1 MAKKR
6 KNRRNPAASERAASE
21 RVTYGGVAAS
31 SRAASAKAA
40 SARPVAK
47 PPVDMPLPASAK
59 KKSKAPLILAS
70 VFGVAVVGGV
80 AWWLLSKKAEAAEGE
95 FEPSEASGSRLQPHG
110 GYTLDKP
117 FMLKPEVAES
127 LQRAPMQR
135 LLRSGIIVT
144 PLARSFTPSA

>member
-6 KNRRNPAASERAASE
+6 KNRRNPAASARAASE

-80 AWWLLSKKAEAAEGE
+80 AWWLLSKKASAAEGE
-95 FEPSEASGSRLQPHG
+95 FEPSEASG

-117 FMLKPEVAES
+117 FKLKPEVAEA
-127 LQRAPMQR
+127 LQSAPIKR
-135 LLRSGIIVT
+135 L
-144 PLARSFTPSA
+144 PLMIRPVGRVIDMINSNR

>member
-6 KNRRNPAASERAASE
+6 KNRRNPAASARAASE
-21 RVTYGGVAAS
+21 RVTYGGAAS

-95 FEPSEASGSRLQPHG
+95 FESSGGEGFLIAPRG
-110 GYTLDKP
+110 GYTLETP
-117 FMLKPEVAES
+117 FELKPEVAEAMKNAP
-127 LQRAPMQR
+127 LQKLRRA
-135 LLRSGIIVT
+135 GIIIT
-144 PLARSFTPSA
+144 PAARRFAPSV

>member
-6 KNRRNPAASERAASE
+6 KNRRNPAAFARAASE
-21 RVTYGGVAAS
+21 RVTYGGAAS

-95 FEPSEASGSRLQPHG
+95 FQPSSGLAPHG

-135 LLRSGIIVT
+135 LLRSGIIIT
-144 PLARSFTPSA
+144 PAARRFAPSA